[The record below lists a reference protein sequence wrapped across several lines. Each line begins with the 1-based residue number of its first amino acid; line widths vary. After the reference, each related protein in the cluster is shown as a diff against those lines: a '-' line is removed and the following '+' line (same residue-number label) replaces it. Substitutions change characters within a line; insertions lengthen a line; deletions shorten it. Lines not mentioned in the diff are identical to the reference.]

1 VNAVLKLLPL
11 LALVAHITLW
21 VVALT
26 TLGTIDGPYPTKFD
40 LAGQPTQYSE
50 GGAWLLP
57 AVGLFILFMAVFVVS
72 VTRRLAVSRPGV
84 VNVPLKRLFVTL
96 TPEDRLVAVEPVA
109 ELLYAIA
116 FFTNLLLAS
125 ITLDAYDIATGVGDS
140 MPSWK
145 LIAALGGLAVLIAVF
160 TIRMRRRIVDRA
172 SRRSS

>member
-1 VNAVLKLLPL
+1 MNAVLKLLPL

-26 TLGTIDGPYPTKFD
+26 TLGSIDGPYPTKFD
-40 LAGQPTQYSE
+40 MSGQPTQYSE

-96 TPEDRLVAVEPVA
+96 SPEDRLIAVEPVS
-109 ELLYAIA
+109 EMLYAIA
-116 FFTNLLLAS
+116 FFANLLLAS
-125 ITLDAYDIATGVGDS
+125 IALDAYDIATGVGHA

-145 LIAALGGLAVLIAVF
+145 LIAALGGLAVLIATF
-160 TIRMRRRIVDRA
+160 TIRMRRRIVA
-172 SRRSS
+172 MSQPS